1 MHSFSSHELNK
12 MREDYYVRPEDFDV
26 EGLWAAACEGRLIL
40 LPRKVDRTQIRK
52 DVLLYVDRIRPLVSH
67 KFRPY
72 IDELWEQILACDE
85 FMDYLTHSKAR
96 KFRQFNKYNLMRII
110 GVLREAGVY
119 EAYSDRKY
127 NALLE
132 YSYDSP
138 YRKYLSLGFEERFLL
153 KHIIQIVISFS
164 DKHNLTFG

>member
-26 EGLWAAACEGRLIL
+26 EELWAAACEGRLIL
-40 LPRKVDRTQIRK
+40 LPRKVGRTQIRK

-119 EAYSDRKY
+119 EEYSYKKY
-127 NALLE
+127 LALLE
-132 YSYDSP
+132 NTDKDNSY
-138 YRKYLSLGFEERFLL
+138 RCFLGKGIEPHKLL
-153 KHIIQIVISFS
+153 NRLLLIVANCLDNII
-164 DKHNLTFG
+164 

>member
-1 MHSFSSHELNK
+1 M
-12 MREDYYVRPEDFDV
+12 
-26 EGLWAAACEGRLIL
+26 IL
-40 LPRKVDRTQIRK
+40 LPRKVGRKKIRE
-52 DVLLYVDRIRPLVSH
+52 DVLLYVERIRPLVSH
-67 KFRPY
+67 KFSPY
-72 IDELWEQILACDE
+72 IDELWEQILACDQ
-85 FMDYLTHSKAR
+85 FMDYLTPSSKAR

-119 EAYSDRKY
+119 EPYSDRKY

-138 YRKYLSLGFEERFLL
+138 YRRYLGLGFEQHLLL
-153 KHIIQIVISFS
+153 KLIRQITASVS

>member
-1 MHSFSSHELNK
+1 

-26 EGLWAAACEGRLIL
+26 EELWAAACEGRLIL
-40 LPRKVDRTQIRK
+40 LPRKVGRTQIRK

-85 FMDYLTHSKAR
+85 FMDYLTPSKAR

-119 EAYSDRKY
+119 EPYFDRVFNELLEQTVKDSSY
-127 NALLE
+127 RRYLGQGFENRALLIKIDQIIRI
-132 YSYDSP
+132 Y
-138 YRKYLSLGFEERFLL
+138 
-153 KHIIQIVISFS
+153 KH
-164 DKHNLTFG
+164 